1 MSQDGDSLMDV
12 LQPYLY
18 TGVNLTTFK
27 FRYEGSGS
35 DTTSNAADDR
45 YDDDDHFATVHD
57 SLLTLYRGVRLRWRD
72 FGSCQWAGSNLLP
85 TLAKVSIPFCRPSF
99 CKPFVYRG
107 IMFISHSLHSY
118 DCKLIKK
125 NKKTTKL

>member
-27 FRYEGSGS
+27 FRYEGA

-45 YDDDDHFATVHD
+45 YDDDDEHFATVHD

-85 TLAKVSIPFCRPSF
+85 TLAKVSILFSNVRRSANHLSTGASCLFRTVS
-99 CKPFVYRG
+99 
-107 IMFISHSLHSY
+107 I
-118 DCKLIKK
+118 
-125 NKKTTKL
+125 TTTAS